1 MFAENYIKRNRIS
14 GKIVSLP
21 HPDLGIVVVVPCF
34 REPDILNTLQSVSR
48 CILPDA
54 NVEVI
59 ILINHSEAASEDI
72 KAQNHQT
79 RREIDQWIKSRA
91 GGNVNF
97 FALGPV
103 ELMKK
108 WAGAGIARKQGMDEA
123 VLRFN
128 VLNKPEGIVVS
139 LDADT
144 LVDKNYLTAINNYFR
159 KNPSYAGATI
169 KFKHLTAGLEEK
181 HLQGILFYEQ
191 YMDYY
196 KQALGYTGY
205 PYPMFTIGS
214 AFATTAGAYVKRGG
228 MNRRQAGE
236 DFYFLQNLVQIGPV
250 GEITSTTVYPSARLS
265 DRVPFGTGPVLQKWM
280 KGEEDLSITFNHK
293 AFADLKEFFDKIN
306 LLFRISAEKYEA
318 LLAALPKPVGAFLKA
333 DGFWHELM
341 DLNQNCAALSSFRLR
356 FYHKFNAFKILKFLN
371 FTHGKFYQKAGLQEQ
386 TELLKT
392 ELQHSQGYFYQ

>member
-1 MFAENYIKRNRIS
+1 MFAENYFKRNQIS

-21 HPDLGIVVVVPCF
+21 HPDLGIVVVIPCF
-34 REPDILNTLQSVSR
+34 REPDILQTLQSVSR
-48 CILPDA
+48 CALPDRH
-54 NVEVI
+54 VEVI
-59 ILINHSEAASEDI
+59 ILINHSEVASDNV

-79 RREIDQWIKSRA
+79 RQEIDEWIKIHTA
-91 GGNVNF
+91 GKLKF

-108 WAGAGIARKQGMDEA
+108 WAGAGLARKYGMDEA
-123 VLRFN
+123 VSRFN
-128 VLNKPEGIVVS
+128 LLSRPEGIIVS

-144 LVDKNYLTAINNYFR
+144 LVDENYLPEINNYFR
-159 KNPSYAGATI
+159 KNPSHAGATI
-169 KFKHLTAGLEEK
+169 KFKHRTEGLEEK
-181 HLQGILFYEQ
+181 HLQGICLYEK

-196 KQALGYTGY
+196 KQAMGYTGY

-236 DFYFLQNLVQIGPV
+236 DFYFLQNLVQIGTV

-280 KGEEDLSITFNHK
+280 RGEENLSKTYCYK
-293 AFADLKEFFDKIN
+293 AFVDLKQFFNKIN
-306 LLFRISAEKYEA
+306 LLFRISVQNYES
-318 LLAALPKPVGAFLKA
+318 LLSALPQPVEAFLRE
-333 DGFWHELM
+333 DGFWQELT
-341 DLNQNCAALSSFRLR
+341 DLNQNCATLTSFHLR

-371 FTHGKFYQKAGLQEQ
+371 FTHGKFYQKAGLEEQ
-386 TELLKT
+386 IKLLKS
-392 ELQHSQGYFYQ
+392 ELKNS